1 MIAELNAIMEVMDAA
16 FDPHWG
22 EAWNR
27 QQVIGSLSMPHTH
40 CLIVDANG
48 DNWEEP
54 AEPAGFLL
62 SRAAPGEEELLLVA
76 VKPEIRGKGLGARL
90 MQAFAAAAADR
101 GAQKVFLEMRSNNEA
116 ERLYRAQGFEPI
128 GQRKNYY
135 RLSDGSRLDAI
146 TMGKSLL

>member
-1 MIAELNAIMEVMDAA
+1 MIAELDAIMEVMESA

-27 QQVIGSLSMPHTH
+27 AQVVGSLSLPTTH
-40 CLIVDANG
+40 FLIVDREG
-48 DNWEEP
+48 EEWHDS

-76 VKPEIRGKGLGARL
+76 VKPEQRGRGLGGVL
-90 MQAFAAAAADR
+90 MTAFAKQAAQR
-101 GAQKVFLEMRSNNEA
+101 GAEKVFLEMRSNNEA

-128 GQRKNYY
+128 GRRKNYY

-146 TMGKSLL
+146 TMGKSLV

>member
-1 MIAELNAIMEVMDAA
+1 MIAELDAIMEVMESA

-27 QQVIGSLSMPHTH
+27 AQVVGSLSLPTTH
-40 CLIVDANG
+40 YLIVDREG
-48 DNWEEP
+48 EEWQDG

-76 VKPEIRGKGLGARL
+76 VKPEQRGRGLGSVLMTTFAKQAAR
-90 MQAFAAAAADR
+90 R
-101 GAQKVFLEMRSNNEA
+101 GAEKVFLEMRSNNEA
-116 ERLYRAQGFEPI
+116 EQLYRAQGFEPI
-128 GQRKNYY
+128 GRRKNYY

-146 TMGKSLL
+146 TMGKSLV

>member
-1 MIAELNAIMEVMDAA
+1 MIAELDAIMEIMDEA

-27 QQVIGSLSMPHTH
+27 EQMIGSLGLPTTH
-40 CLIVDANG
+40 CLIIDSNGQAWDDSTDA
-48 DNWEEP
+48 
-54 AEPAGFLL
+54 AGFLL

-76 VKPEIRGKGLGARL
+76 VKPQMRGKGLGKRL
-90 MQAFAAAAADR
+90 LKSFVQQAELR
-101 GAQKVFLEMRSNNEA
+101 GAEQVFLEMRSNNDA
-116 ERLYRAQGFEPI
+116 EYLYRGQGFAPI
-128 GQRKNYY
+128 GRRKNYY